1 MVRHGVL
8 KEGHMPPFRGRPWEE
23 IRDWYAELGWT
34 EVEPLVAVVD
44 SVLQCGGA
52 ERLVATT
59 SMHDLWVARRVGGGA
74 ASAVDVIKVCSASSM
89 RAVRHGEILVVHT
102 SHSGQEEELSRPTS
116 EAVPLFWRFVSEKWG
131 IEPWRW
137 QGFTEAE
144 HHVLMLASEGADLY
158 ETTWP
163 STIVEVGGSRAM
175 VGLEFGHAQQV
186 VAELLRVGLVQV
198 IVMVGPDEH
207 VAHDDD
213 LVQVFGSEAAWRRP
227 GSRLRARLTLSPAA
241 NKWYYRR
248 GSAL

>member
-1 MVRHGVL
+1 MVRQGVL
-8 KEGHMPPFRGRPWEE
+8 KDGHVPPFRSLPWEE
-23 IRDWYAELGWT
+23 IRDWYAELGWPA
-34 EVEPLVAVVD
+34 VEPLVAVVH

-59 SMHDLWVARRVGGGA
+59 SMHDLWVARMVDGGA

-89 RAVRHGEILVVHT
+89 YPVGRGEALVVHT
-102 SHSGQEEELSRPTS
+102 APSGQEEAVSRPAS

-137 QGFTEAE
+137 QDFTEAE
-144 HHVLMLASEGADLY
+144 RHVLTLASEGADLH

-163 STIVEVGGSRAM
+163 STIVEAGASRAM
-175 VGLEFGHAQQV
+175 VGLEFAHAQQV
-186 VAELLRVGLVQV
+186 VAELLRLGLVQML
-198 IVMVGPDEH
+198 VMAGPDEH

-213 LVQVFGSEAAWRRP
+213 LVQLFGSEAAWRRP

-241 NKWYYRR
+241 NKWYYRG
-248 GSAL
+248 GSAQ